1 MMDPIDLTGM
11 FGEGWCVTLTRGDVF
26 EALSGM
32 EVDPADCR
40 PASTLTE
47 AAGLTWATFGVLLIA
62 REIGEGLTLVLEFDG
77 STGWVGADLDVLAV
91 LSAAGGMACSIYRNP
106 NREELS
112 YAADADLI
120 TGLDPATFRRWGS
133 VPDRFDDALSAA
145 GFPGPD
151 GDGGSTDM
159 LGLSPSKRAAA
170 AMTVITGIALTP
182 AMFDGPWT
190 AGPSA
195 H

>member
-1 MMDPIDLTGM
+1 MADPIDLTGM

-40 PASTLTE
+40 PVPTLAD
-47 AAGLTWATFGVLLIA
+47 AAGLTWPVPGVLLVA
-62 REIGEGLTLVLEFDG
+62 REIGAGLTLVLEFDG
-77 STGWVGADLDVLAV
+77 STGWVGADPDVLAV
-91 LSAAGGMACSIYRNP
+91 LSATGGMACSIYKNP

-112 YAADADLI
+112 YAADADLV

-133 VPDRFDDALSAA
+133 APERFDDTLRAA

-151 GDGGSTDM
+151 GDGGSSDI
-159 LGLSPSKRAAA
+159 LGLPPSQRAVA
-170 AMTVITGIALTP
+170 AMTVLTGTALTA
-182 AMFDGPWT
+182 AMFDGPWA

>member
-1 MMDPIDLTGM
+1 MVDPIDLVGM

-40 PASTLTE
+40 PASTLAE
-47 AAGLTWATFGVLLIA
+47 AAGLTWDTSGVLLFA

-91 LSAAGGMACSIYRNP
+91 LSAAGGMACSIYKNP
-106 NREELS
+106 NREELL
-112 YAADADLI
+112 YAADADLV
-120 TGLDPATFRRWGS
+120 TGLDPATSRRWGR
-133 VPDRFDDALSAA
+133 VPDRFDDVLSAA
-145 GFPGPD
+145 GFPGAD
-151 GDGGSTDM
+151 GEGGSADI
-159 LGLSPSKRAAA
+159 LVLPPSKRAVAA
-170 AMTVITGIALTP
+170 LTVITGIALTP

-190 AGPSA
+190 VGPSDR
-195 H
+195 

>member
-1 MMDPIDLTGM
+1 MKDPIDLVGM

-40 PASTLTE
+40 SASTLAE
-47 AAGLTWATFGVLLIA
+47 AAGLTWDTFGVLLVA

-77 STGWVGADLDVLAV
+77 STGWVGADLDVLAL
-91 LSAAGGMACSIYRNP
+91 LSAAGGMACSIYKNP
-106 NREELS
+106 HREELL
-112 YAADADLI
+112 YASGAALI
-120 TGLDPATFRRWGS
+120 TGLDPATFRRWGR

-151 GDGGSTDM
+151 GEGGSTGI
-159 LGLSPSKRAAA
+159 LVLPPSKRAVA
-170 AMTVITGIALTP
+170 AMTAITGIAVTP
-182 AMFDGPWT
+182 AMFDGPWM